1 MYNNLKQN
9 NMEIKT
15 KELLTASYK
24 VAVISEDY
32 KIEGNATI
40 GANNE
45 ISNLEGCTIYKG
57 EAFIASF
64 SKFGN
69 NLNVNYSASND
80 LEEQGIVLGLIDEFK
95 RIVVE

>member
-1 MYNNLKQN
+1 MG
-9 NMEIKT
+9 IKT

-24 VAVISEDY
+24 VTCISEDY

-40 GANNE
+40 DASNE
-45 ISNLEGCTIYKG
+45 VANLEGCTIYKG
-57 EAFIASF
+57 ESFIASF

-80 LEEQGIVLGLIDEFK
+80 LEEQGIVLGLIDEFR

>member
-1 MYNNLKQN
+1 
-9 NMEIKT
+9 MEIKT

-24 VAVISEDY
+24 VTCISEDY

-45 ISNLEGCTIYKG
+45 ISSLEGCTINKG
-57 EAFIASF
+57 ETFIASF
-64 SKFGN
+64 SKHGAN
-69 NLNVNYSASND
+69 QNVNYHGLT
-80 LEEQGIVLGLIDEFK
+80 LEEQNAINTLIEEFK

>member
-1 MYNNLKQN
+1 
-9 NMEIKT
+9 MEIKT

-64 SKFGN
+64 SKHGAN
-69 NLNVNYSASND
+69 QNVNYYGLT
-80 LEEQGIVLGLIDEFK
+80 LEEQNAINTLIEEFK

>member
-1 MYNNLKQN
+1 
-9 NMEIKT
+9 MEIKS

-24 VAVISEDY
+24 VTCISEDY

-45 ISNLEGCTIYKG
+45 VTNLEGCTIYKG
-57 EAFIASF
+57 EAYVASF

>member
-1 MYNNLKQN
+1 
-9 NMEIKT
+9 MEIKT
-15 KELLTASYK
+15 KKLLTASYK
-24 VAVISEDY
+24 VACISEDY

-45 ISNLEGCTIYKG
+45 ISSLEGCTINNG

-64 SKFGN
+64 SKHGAN
-69 NLNVNYSASND
+69 QNVNYYGLT
-80 LEEQGIVLGLIDEFK
+80 LEEQNAINTLIEEFK

>member
-24 VAVISEDY
+24 VTCISEDY
-32 KIEGNATI
+32 KIEGNVI
-40 GANNE
+40 IDGNNE
-45 ISNLEGCTIYKG
+45 VTSLEGCTINKG
-57 EAFIASF
+57 EAFIANF
-64 SKFGN
+64 SKHGAN
-69 NLNVNYSASND
+69 QNVNYYGLT
-80 LEEQGIVLGLIDEFK
+80 LEEQNAINTLIEEFK

>member
-1 MYNNLKQN
+1 
-9 NMEIKT
+9 MEIKT

-24 VAVISEDY
+24 VVCISEDY

-45 ISNLEGCTIYKG
+45 VTNLEGCTIHKEG
-57 EAFIASF
+57 AFMASF
-64 SKFGN
+64 GMHGDN
-69 NLNVNYSASND
+69 TNVNYSGLT
-80 LEEQGIVLGLIDEFK
+80 LEEKNAVNAVIEEFK

>member
-1 MYNNLKQN
+1 
-9 NMEIKT
+9 MEIKT

-24 VAVISEDY
+24 VTCINKGEDEDY

-45 ISNLEGCTIYKG
+45 VTSLEGCTIYKG
-57 EAFIASF
+57 EVFIASF